1 MADKYNLGTVSGITV
16 TELWSGIEGD
26 LTASK
31 SGSITLN
38 DDITNYK
45 FLVFDLKIA
54 YSTTASRYVTRLISV
69 EQIKNL
75 INDNTNNISIS
86 FVWGYSNTTDYF
98 NIIYGT
104 TTKILKYADSKSQC
118 IRIVGIN

>member
-1 MADKYNLGTVSGITV
+1 MDKYNLGTVGGGMII
-16 TELWSGIEGD
+16 TELFSGIEGS
-26 LTASK
+26 LNGPK
-31 SGSITLN
+31 QGSITLN

-54 YSTTASRYVTRLISV
+54 HDVNAIRYITRLVSV

-75 INDNTNNISIS
+75 INDNTNNVAVS
-86 FVWGYSNTTDYF
+86 FVWGYSNNTDYF

-104 TTKILKYADSKSQC
+104 TTKILQCVANKSQC
-118 IRIVGIN
+118 LKIVGIN